1 VCHCQRLNR
10 NQGLCN
16 PPGQAENKRRNGN
29 NGKWQKR
36 GKNQEASKT
45 KAGKIANKQKK
56 KTKNDFISQFRQLA
70 VVIDILIG

>member
-56 KTKNDFISQFRQLA
+56 KQKTISYRSPDNWQWLS
-70 VVIDILIG
+70 IS